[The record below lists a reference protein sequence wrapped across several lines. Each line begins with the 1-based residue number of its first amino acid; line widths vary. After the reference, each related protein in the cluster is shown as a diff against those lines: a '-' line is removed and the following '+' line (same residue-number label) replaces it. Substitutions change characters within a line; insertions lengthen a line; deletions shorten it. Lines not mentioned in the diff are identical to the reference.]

1 MARPKSSSPR
11 NAPITIRLTLEERA
25 QLEAEAE
32 ALNLPSL
39 SEYIRHLHRSAGLDE
54 RRARY
59 ATRGGPSMPGVDLYP
74 QPELFAEFEH
84 GSMWLG
90 DSLGMLHG
98 QLAEKSV
105 DLIMTSPP
113 FGLVRKK
120 SYGNEDAEQ
129 YVAWFRPF
137 AEGFR
142 RVLKDTGSLVIDI
155 GGAWKPGLP
164 VRSLYH
170 FKLLLMLCEEF
181 GFYLAE
187 EHYWWNPARLPT
199 PAEWVNVRRIRVKD
213 AVNCIWWLSP
223 TPWPR
228 ANNRRVL
235 APYSDAMLDLLEKG
249 YTRRLRPSGHDISDK
264 FGTDNGGSVPPNLL
278 ALANTESNGRYQAY
292 CREKDLPIH
301 PARYPAAIPEYFVR
315 MLTDRGDLVVDPFG
329 GSCVTGEVCEMLERE
344 WRCCELSREYLE
356 GARARF
362 QPNGTRRPRS
372 VEPPSEPACPH
383 CGRRVKARWVREQ
396 QRRISQGAYSIPLP
410 LMAGV
415 PDDEAP
421 LPRDG
426 GRTRPSPMATQ
437 APPLLARM
445 ATVAQRSRTLD
456 DLLAMAEQVAQEDR
470 LEVGTAG

>member
-1 MARPKSSSPR
+1 M
-11 NAPITIRLTLEERA
+11 
-25 QLEAEAE
+25 EAEAE
-32 ALNLPSL
+32 ALSLPSI
-39 SEYIRHLHRSAGLDE
+39 SEYIRHLHRNASLAE

-59 ATRGGPSMPGVDLYP
+59 ATRGGPSVPGVYLHP
-74 QPELFAEFEH
+74 QPDLFAEFGF

-129 YVAWFRPF
+129 YVEWFRPF
-137 AEGFR
+137 AEGFK

-155 GGAWKPGLP
+155 GGAWKSGLP

-187 EHYWWNPARLPT
+187 EHYWWNPAKLPT

-223 TPWPR
+223 TPWPK

-278 ALANTESNGRYQAY
+278 ALANTESNGRYQEY
-292 CREKDLPIH
+292 CREKHLPIH

-315 MLTDRGDLVVDPFG
+315 MLTDRGDLVVDPFA
-329 GSCVTGEVCEMLERE
+329 GSCVTGEVCEALERR
-344 WRCCELSREYLE
+344 WRCCELSHEYLE

-362 QPNGTRRPRS
+362 LPNRGRRERS
-372 VEPPSEPACPH
+372 VGPPSEPACPH

-396 QRRISQGAYSIPLP
+396 HRRLSQGAYTISLP
-410 LMAGV
+410 LIASV

-421 LPRDG
+421 LPEDG
-426 GRTRPSPMATQ
+426 GRTRSAPRTTQ
-437 APPLLARM
+437 APPFLTRVG
-445 ATVAQRSRTLD
+445 TSGRRHETLD
-456 DLLAMAEQVAQEDR
+456 DLLTLAERTEETEEEKEGRLVAGT
-470 LEVGTAG
+470 VG